1 MISDILIETF
11 NYLQANYD
19 GQELNLAKKSVL
31 GLVVVDHFNY
41 QAQLPCDY
49 TYVTIQEK
57 LATLNEKESNR
68 KSKGVY
74 YTPIDVVRY
83 IVINSINAMYETK
96 RGLSLS
102 SSELSKSIPYLS
114 FATKKTVI
122 DPTCGAGEF
131 LLAMLELKFNLLKRH
146 YANVPEGMI
155 LKTVAT
161 IYGNDINFES
171 TTISK
176 IRLFLC
182 AVQYF
187 GVKKCLKVVQ
197 ILNSN
202 FTNNDFVTSKPEF
215 NNQFDLFVG
224 NPPYVEDGKSG
235 LNPSTKYGNI
245 YANVLI
251 NSAALLKE
259 GGVMG
264 YVIPLSYVS
273 TPRMGQLRYELMR
286 EVPKQYILNYSD
298 RPDCLFK
305 SVHQKLCIF
314 IGAKRLNDHAIY
326 TSHYQFWYKAERD
339 DLFCRTTIVRNNFG
353 SYYFIPKLGT
363 EFDISIYK
371 KIGLQTTALI
381 DFCGWGKENVYLN
394 MRAAFWIKA
403 FRTFHYGSEYKKF
416 SFDDGGKANYFMCL
430 VNSSLFW
437 WYWIC
442 VSDCWH
448 ITNKELTGFKAP
460 AVFDDGK
467 VKELATALE
476 NTLETT
482 KSYVGTKQT
491 EYEYKHKYCLDEI
504 SAIDNYINEI
514 FGLSKKESDYIKNFA
529 FKYRIGGGI
538 DESN

>member
-1 MISDILIETF
+1 MINEILIETF
-11 NYLQANYD
+11 NYLQANYV
-19 GQELNLAKKSVL
+19 GQELNLAKKSIL
-31 GLVVVDHFNY
+31 GLVVVGHFNY
-41 QAQLPCDY
+41 CAQLLCDY

-83 IVINSINAMYETK
+83 IVANSINAMYDTK
-96 RGLSLS
+96 QGLSLS
-102 SSELSKSIPYLS
+102 SSELAKNIPYLS

-131 LLAMLELKFNLLKRH
+131 LLATLEMKFNLLKEH
-146 YANVPEGMI
+146 YDNVTEGMI
-155 LKTVAT
+155 LKTLST

-171 TTISK
+171 TTIAK

-187 GVKKCLKVVQ
+187 GVKKCLKAVQ

-202 FTNNDFVTSKPEF
+202 FTNYDFVTSKLEF
-215 NNQFDLFVG
+215 NTKFDFFVG

-235 LNPSTKYGNI
+235 LNPSIKYGNI

-251 NSAALLKE
+251 NSAALLNE

-264 YVIPLSYVS
+264 YIIPLSYVS

-286 EVPKQYILNYSD
+286 EVTRQYILNYSD

-314 IGAKRLNDHAIY
+314 IGVKRRNDHAIY
-326 TSHYQFWYKAERD
+326 TSNYQFWYKAERA
-339 DLFCRTTIVRNNFG
+339 DLFCRTTVVRNNVG
-353 SYYFIPKLGT
+353 NYYFIPKLGT
-363 EFDISIYK
+363 EFDIVIYN
-371 KIGLQTTALI
+371 KISRQATALI
-381 DFCGWGKENVYLN
+381 DFIGCGKENVYLN

-403 FRTFHYGSEYKKF
+403 FRTFHSGSEYKKF
-416 SFDDGGKANYFMCL
+416 SFDDAGKANYFMCL

-437 WYWIC
+437 WYWTC

-460 AVFDDGK
+460 VSFDDGK
-467 VKELATALE
+467 VQELSNALE
-476 NTLETT
+476 NKLETT
-482 KSYVGTKQT
+482 KFYVGTKQT

-504 SAIDNYINEI
+504 SAIDNYINEM
-514 FGLSKKESDYIKNFA
+514 FGLSKEESDYIKSFA